1 MQGVER
7 VDRAEN
13 LHKRHAGQPLF
24 LQQQPHQRRG
34 AGRKPRHHR
43 HHHEGAGLD
52 GPPGHLPQGMDVVL
66 LRREHRQQHAVERGV
81 DAGCDLIRPV
91 ASLVK
96 LPELLLGI
104 AFADH
109 QGVDLQI
116 QRVEEGCRQQL
127 PAVGEQALQALGG
140 EHFFR
145 PPADREPE
153 DQGID
158 GKVAQLQRHQG
169 PDAEA
174 EIDHRDAQRAGE
186 QRPSKG
192 REEKALELHGLG
204 HVGQLHIIEAGDHH
218 QQAQHPEDRHIA
230 LLLIEHRDPRR
241 REKQPQIQQQAEAE
255 VEEKHRREVQ
265 IVRILLLDQGVGHA
279 AVGKHLQDVD
289 DRQHH
294 GDLAG
299 GAGAQLAREND
310 AHHDVEQLRA
320 ETFKKTPEEVARDF
334 ASVTHPSAQ
343 SSYPR
348 RFR

>member
-1 MQGVER
+1 
-7 VDRAEN
+7 
-13 LHKRHAGQPLF
+13 
-24 LQQQPHQRRG
+24 
-34 AGRKPRHHR
+34 
-43 HHHEGAGLD
+43 
-52 GPPGHLPQGMDVVL
+52 MDVVL
-66 LRREHRQQHAVERGV
+66 LRRKHRQQHAVERGV
-81 DAGCDLIRPV
+81 DAGRDLVRPV
-91 ASLVK
+91 AALVE

-109 QGVDLQI
+109 QGVDLQV
-116 QRVEEGCRQQL
+116 QRVEEGGRQQL
-127 PAVGEQALQALGG
+127 PAVGEQALQALCG

-145 PPADREPE
+145 PPADCEPQN
-153 DQGID
+153 QGVD

-174 EIDHRDAQRAGE
+174 EIDHRNAQRAGE
-186 QRPSKG
+186 QRSPQ
-192 REEKALELHGLG
+192 RCEEKALELHGLG
-204 HVGQLHIIEAGDHH
+204 HVSQLDIVQSRYHH
-218 QQAQHPEDRHIA
+218 QQAQHPEDGHIA
-230 LLLIEHRDPRR
+230 LLLIEHRDPRC

-255 VEEKHRREVQ
+255 VEEKHRREIQ
-265 IVRILLLDQGVGHA
+265 IVRILFLDQGVGHA

-320 ETFKKTPEEVARDF
+320 EALKKPPEEIACDF